1 VAYYYLMAQ
10 LPYLMFEQK
19 PPMSSA
25 SFKDLCSYQLI
36 EADNALMVNLS
47 LVQDKYW
54 NIKTGCSFIDNW
66 REWDRSFRTNLA
78 KQRAVKL
85 KKDPS
90 SIKESAGIQMDILSV
105 ISKAM
110 DESSPLDGETIIDK
124 ARWSAIES
132 FTGSEYFDR
141 NHVYAY
147 YLKLLLLERRQYF
160 DTEKGFAEYKSLY
173 ASIVESGQE
182 SRGEIINDRN

>member
-10 LPYLMFEQK
+10 LPYLVFEQK

-25 SFKDLCSYQLI
+25 AFKDLCTYQLT
-36 EADNALMVNLS
+36 EADNALMAELS
-47 LVQDKYW
+47 LTQDKDLSE
-54 NIKTGCSFIDNW
+54 KTGCSFIDEW
-66 REWDRSFRTNLA
+66 REWDYCFTINLA
-78 KQRAVKL
+78 KQRAIKL
-85 KKDPS
+85 KRDPN
-90 SIKESAGIQMDILSV
+90 SIKETADIHLDILSL
-105 ISKAM
+105 IAKAM
-110 DESSPLDGETIIDK
+110 DELSPLEGETIVDK
-124 ARWSAIES
+124 ARWIAIES

-147 YLKLLLLERRQYF
+147 YLKLLLLERRQFF

-182 SRGEIINDRN
+182 SRGELINDRN